1 MVQPRCFGILNVN
14 KPKGFTSHDVVSKLR
29 KILNTK
35 KIGHTGTL
43 DPMATGVLPVCVGK
57 ATRVIQY
64 LDSSKIYKAFIQL
77 GVETD
82 TYDLDGKILRSAQVK
97 LDLQKIK
104 AELQAFKGETSQ
116 RPPIYSAIH
125 YKGKRLYEYARANIE
140 IEDIPERKITV
151 NSIELVELIEEN
163 SDNPVIVVDID
174 CSGGTYIRSIAHDL
188 GIKLGYGAALSGLIR
203 TKSGKCIIDK
213 SHTLEEIEQINKE
226 GRINE
231 IFINPSDVI
240 NLKNINIEHE
250 QLDKIVKGQ
259 FIQGIE
265 GMEGEKVQLLYQNK
279 LAAIAEIRDN
289 LTYPLNV
296 LIDL

>member
-1 MVQPRCFGILNVN
+1 
-14 KPKGFTSHDVVSKLR
+14 
-29 KILNTK
+29 
-35 KIGHTGTL
+35 
-43 DPMATGVLPVCVGK
+43 MATGVLPVCVGK